1 MCFQFPVLLFEGKEI
16 YLEDNEK
23 MERNFEGFF
32 FFFVFLEVLET
43 LDTGFFNYVQF
54 YSILVVYLFPVQ
66 FLSSLLLFHCDGFHC
81 VNSQLEFRKGE
92 G

>member
-32 FFFVFLEVLET
+32 FFFC
-43 LDTGFFNYVQF
+43 
-54 YSILVVYLFPVQ
+54 I
-66 FLSSLLLFHCDGFHC
+66 
-81 VNSQLEFRKGE
+81 FRSFRDS
-92 G
+92 